1 MAILR
6 VNPNRMELIRLR
18 RRLALAKRGHKLL
31 QDKLEEMMRRFL
43 LLLKDIGRAKDDLAA
58 RTVSM
63 IDDLLYVRITAS
75 KENFEEAVNKVDSKI
90 SLGVSTVRIMNVK
103 VPVLGIK
110 DMRVEKHY
118 DLFKTSGQLDVAI
131 NNFKIYIRSLL
142 TLAQS
147 LKTADILSY
156 EIERTRRRVNALE
169 YILIPSIHETIKY
182 IEQKLNE
189 LERSNLTRL
198 MRVKRLIE
206 AR

>member
-58 RTVSM
+58 RTVRM
-63 IDDLLYVRITAS
+63 IGDLLYVRITAS

-103 VPVLGIK
+103 VPVFDIK
-110 DMRVEKHY
+110 DMRVEKRY

-131 NNFKIYIRSLL
+131 NNLKIYIRSLL

-169 YILIPSIHETIKY
+169 YILIPSIYETIKY